1 MLKRRL
7 YFAILIADLAWNT
20 LALLGGYLIR
30 YGTNVRW
37 GFDQPVPSA
46 HLLLLVVSL
55 AAWFLLYMTMDLDGF
70 RNGWQLSSVI
80 SRTSTGVVL
89 LMIAIVTYGYS
100 TRIYFSR
107 LVLLYFGILFWLGII
122 LIRYATYGFLR
133 SQARTGRTRKVMVI
147 ADTDLSREIIYRIG
161 RHPELMYEV
170 VGLLS
175 PFGSTEVGNGSSSPA
190 TSNVIGSLEVL
201 ELLKTLAVQELV
213 VLLKHTPGIELR
225 NFLVRC
231 QEDGMRIHLLPQPY
245 ELYVS
250 RPKLTEIDG
259 LPLISL
265 ERPSFSDT
273 ALTVKRMFDIV
284 FSLVLL
290 IPAIILLASFGGM
303 LWLRERRF
311 LRKETR
317 CGRVGRLFAMYR
329 LDVQTDDGKASEF
342 QKLLRRLS
350 ISELPQLLNV
360 LQGHMSLVGPRPEA
374 PERVRY
380 YSEWQRQRLRVPP
393 GMTGLAQVNGLREEH
408 PSEEKTRYDL
418 QYILNWTPALDL
430 VLLLRTIWT
439 LAARFFTRGDKSG
452 PPRTNVP
459 VTKGSDLSQSV
470 IGSMESE

>member
-1 MLKRRL
+1 MLKKRL
-7 YFAILIADLAWNT
+7 YFGILIADLAWTT
-20 LALLGGYLIR
+20 LALLGAYVIR
-30 YGTNVRW
+30 YGANVRW

-46 HLLLLVVSL
+46 HLLLLTVSL

-70 RNGWQLSSVI
+70 RSGWQLSAVI

-100 TRIYFSR
+100 TRVYFSR
-107 LVLLYFGILFWLGII
+107 LLLLYFSILLWLGII
-122 LIRYATYGFLR
+122 LIRYATYRLLR

-147 ADTDLSREIIYRIG
+147 ADTGLSREIVYRIG

-175 PFGSTEVGNGSSSPA
+175 PFGSTEITNGGSSPA
-190 TSNVIGSLEVL
+190 TSNGIGSLEVL
-201 ELLKTLAVQELV
+201 ELLHTLGVQELV

-231 QEDGMRIHLLPQPY
+231 QEDGMRILLLPQPY
-245 ELYVS
+245 ELYLS

-259 LPLISL
+259 VPLISL

-273 ALTVKRMFDIV
+273 ALTVKRLFDV
-284 FSLVLL
+284 TFSLILL
-290 IPAIILLASFGGM
+290 IPAIILLAGFGGM
-303 LWLRERRF
+303 LWVRDRRL
-311 LRKETR
+311 LRKDTR
-317 CGRVGRLFAMYR
+317 CGRLGRLFAMYR
-329 LDVQTDDGKASEF
+329 LDVETDDGKASDF

-360 LQGHMSLVGPRPEA
+360 FQGQMSLVGPRPEA

-380 YSEWQRQRLRVPP
+380 YSEWQKQRLRFPP

-430 VLLLRTIWT
+430 VLLLQTMWT
-439 LAARFFTRGDKSG
+439 LVARFFIRGDKHE
-452 PPRTNVP
+452 PPRANEP
-459 VTKGSDLSQSV
+459 VTKDSGLSQRVVGS
-470 IGSMESE
+470 IGE